1 MASIVHHAIET
12 QQEAMC
18 EMVSSMLTEAL
29 KSALIPFNGAI
40 LRMLKEEMQPLSK
53 SLVTITTNMDNLQGS
68 LRKKKKNTNLCLYQT
83 EQMQ

>member
-40 LRMLKEEMQPLSK
+40 LRMLKEEM
-53 SLVTITTNMDNLQGS
+53 
-68 LRKKKKNTNLCLYQT
+68 
-83 EQMQ
+83 